1 MKLQGLETTEDY
13 EIKVKKILLPIDG
26 STSSLKAARYAVKIA
41 KRENAEIICIHAIAN
56 LRYPTGANRLS
67 TIAETFYGEGKKLAE
82 KWFLQVRN
90 IAAKEGIKLRT
101 DIIIDVTSVA
111 ETIIQYAK
119 KEEVDLIVM
128 GTRGTTG
135 LKTFL
140 VGSIAIGVVFYANCS
155 VFVVR

>member
-1 MKLQGLETTEDY
+1 M
-13 EIKVKKILLPIDG
+13 
-26 STSSLKAARYAVKIA
+26 
-41 KRENAEIICIHAIAN
+41 
-56 LRYPTGANRLS
+56 
-67 TIAETFYGEGKKLAE
+67 
-82 KWFLQVRN
+82 
-90 IAAKEGIKLRT
+90 AAKEGVKLST

-140 VGSIAIGVVFYANCS
+140 VGSIAIGVVFYAHCS

>member
-13 EIKVKKILLPIDG
+13 GIKVKKILLPIDG
-26 STSSLKAARYAVKIA
+26 SASSLKAARYAVKIA
-41 KRENAEIICIHAIAN
+41 KLENAEIICIHAIAN
-56 LRYPTGANRLS
+56 LRYPTGVNRLS

-90 IAAKEGIKLRT
+90 IAAKEGVKLRT

-111 ETIIQYAK
+111 ETIIQYAE

-140 VGSIAIGVVFYANCS
+140 VGSIAIGVVFYAHCS